1 MPGPFTLVLISL
13 VPGIVIGI
21 LCGRHFG
28 PRSAPHVQGLRWTLG
43 LLVPTCLVL
52 LMVFSALT
60 SRGWVPWVQVLTG
73 TLLFT
78 AVNAIPAAIAYFV
91 VYMKTCP
98 PPPKKYDKQE
108 Q

>member
-13 VPGIVIGI
+13 VPGVVMGI

-28 PRSAPHVQGLRWTLG
+28 TRGGDRTLGLKWAIG

-52 LMVFSALT
+52 LMLFSALG
-60 SRGWVPWVQVLTG
+60 SRGWVSWGQVFTG
-73 TLLFT
+73 TLLFS

-91 VYMKTCP
+91 AYMNTRP
-98 PPPKKYDKQE
+98 PPPKRYGDPE